1 MMIRICMLMG
11 VLLMASAA
19 SAAPFCLI
27 KPGMS
32 PLCIYHD
39 AALCDQ
45 QARIEAGVC
54 VNNEDE
60 LPLEA
65 GVYPFC
71 VVTSQLASECIYV
84 DRDTCVQAS
93 LTRGNSVCIRN
104 DRRAVDSDQNNYD
117 PNKNF

>member
-1 MMIRICMLMG
+1 MVRFGIIVICSMI
-11 VLLMASAA
+11 ASVTF
-19 SAAPFCLI
+19 AAPFCII

-45 QARIEAGVC
+45 QARVEAGVC
-54 VNNEDE
+54 INNEDE
-60 LPLEA
+60 LPLQA

-71 VVTSQLASECIYV
+71 VVTSQLAAECIYV

-93 LTRGNSVCIRN
+93 LARGNSVCIRN
-104 DRRAVDSDQNNYD
+104 DRRAVDSDLNNFD